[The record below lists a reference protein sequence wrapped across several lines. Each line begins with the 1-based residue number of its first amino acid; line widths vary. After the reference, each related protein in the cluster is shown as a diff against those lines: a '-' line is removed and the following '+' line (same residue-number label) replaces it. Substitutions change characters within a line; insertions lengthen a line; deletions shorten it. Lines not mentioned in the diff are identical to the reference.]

1 MPGGKPAAPSAVRLG
16 DSMAYSMGQVTV
28 SRSKS
33 IVILTPHKTYLQ
45 LTLNSLVAVLKQ
57 R

>member
-16 DSMAYSMGQVTV
+16 DSMACSMGQVTV
-28 SRSKS
+28 SWSKS